1 MSESVLHSA
10 PDVTAPSGRART
22 RAVVAVAVG
31 NLLEWY
37 DFAVYAGMA
46 ALLAT
51 LFFPSDDPIASLL
64 ASFSVFAVGFAL
76 RPVGAIVFGR
86 MADRHGRRPTLLVVI
101 TLMGVATVLIG
112 VMPTYATAG
121 VWGAVLLVLARSA
134 QGLSVGGEF
143 SASTA
148 FLVEFAPADRRGF
161 YGSLAY
167 LTACLGSFLGLGVVT
182 VVRSLSSPDFLV
194 TWGWRIPFLLSFP
207 LLAIGLYIRLKVEES
222 PAFARTAAGPDVSP
236 VTESVRSQKRGM
248 AVLFGITIGFAVGSY
263 TVLAFVLGYLTTVL
277 GYPPADAAAAVLIS
291 TLIGSLTIPLF
302 GHLSDRIGRRPVLVA
317 GCVGLAAAAFPAYA
331 LMGLGGIVAAVGGQL
346 LIWVFMAMLC
356 GACPAAF
363 SELFPTRLRTTAVG
377 VSYSFA
383 LALFG
388 GTTPLVST
396 WLVGATGSTLAP
408 AWFLLVTAAVSAA
421 AALRLRETAREALPA

>member
-1 MSESVLHSA
+1 MSESVLNAA
-10 PDVTAPSGRART
+10 PDVAAPSGRARA

-148 FLVEFAPADRRGF
+148 FLVEFAPAGRRGL

-182 VVRSLSSPDFLV
+182 VVRSLSTPEFLA

-222 PAFARTAAGPDVSP
+222 PAFVRTAGPDVSP

-248 AVLFGITIGFAVGSY
+248 LALFGITVGFAVGSY

-277 GYPPADAAAAVLIS
+277 AYPPADAAAAVLVS

-317 GCVGLAAAAFPAYA
+317 GCVGLAVAAFPAYA
-331 LMGLGGIVAAVGGQL
+331 LMGVGGILAAVGGQL

-408 AWFLLVTAAVSAA
+408 AWFLVVTAAVSAE
-421 AALRLRETAREALPA
+421 AALRLRETARDALPA